1 MNADDEHP
9 GDDEPLPAQDDD
21 ADDDEAADMAD
32 DVGDEYHEHFMIDEH
47 HDGILAAVLIIL
59 QDTQYPSGEYYDAHD
74 DDNDEASTQPIRHR
88 LMAKLKRMLLAS
100 KAVGGATKSDG
111 GGIDCHSLF
120 SGQTFP
126 CSPLLQARPPL

>member
-9 GDDEPLPAQDDD
+9 GVDEPPESHE
-21 ADDDEAADMAD
+21 DDDEAADTAEED
-32 DVGDEYHEHFMIDEH
+32 DHEHFMIDEH